1 MKLRRKITT
10 EIIDLL
16 QMSSQTKKS
25 NWPKSE
31 LKKDFLFS
39 GKCEGPDIGVVNLE
53 ITTDKI
59 FATDNNNQL
68 LYEGKIDGPVQVD
81 IDEGWIYDEG
91 KIIGRCKLEQKEK
104 QITILINEVEYPL
117 KGISWGEKSVL
128 VQA

>member
-1 MKLRRKITT
+1 
-10 EIIDLL
+10 
-16 QMSSQTKKS
+16 MSSQTKKS

-53 ITTDKI
+53 ITTEKI
-59 FATDNNNQL
+59 FATDNNSQL

-91 KIIGRCKLEQKEK
+91 KIIGRCKLEQKENAK
-104 QITILINEVEYPL
+104 NIINNTNKNEVEYPL
-117 KGISWGEKSVL
+117 KGISWGGGKSVL